1 MAYLPAD
8 PVGRLAHIR
17 RIRTKVRN
25 EVSKATRVVR
35 AGGLSWHCAP
45 IPSCDGFWRIVESVR
60 TTDQRLLGFEA
71 CAARLERL
79 ERERALPE
87 RTDGQLPIYGGNP

>member
-8 PVGRLAHIR
+8 PVGRLAHIK

-25 EVSKATRVVR
+25 EVEKATRVVW
-35 AGGLSWHCAP
+35 AGCLRWSCAP
-45 IPSCDGFWRIVESVR
+45 IPSCDGFWRIVESAR
-60 TTDQRLLGFEA
+60 TTDQRLLGFAA

-87 RTDGQLPIYGGNP
+87 RTDGQVPVYGGKS